1 MGTAVSTA
9 TLALTDDIQINGVQV
24 GATIVDTAQAKAA
37 AINAISDQTGVTA
50 SASTIVDF
58 ALDFNIAAT
67 DTSFAINGVAV
78 EAADLDSVNEIVT
91 EIPDERDI
99 ESVDDL
105 FSSVANPEFIIK
117 ENNDNEILNESKK
130 LNESL
135 IKGIKIGL
143 NDKIAFTKGL
153 FDGSEEDFSRV
164 VSQLQTYSS
173 WDEAFDFL
181 NNIVKPDYN
190 NWEGK
195 EEIEKRFLKC
205 IENNF

>member
-1 MGTAVSTA
+1 MIDYIKDELKGILKDLEKINETSDIDQIISKLQEFYKKLIIFQFKKENENTIHGSNQKEVNTAME
-9 TLALTDDIQINGVQV
+9 
-24 GATIVDTAQAKAA
+24 TI
-37 AINAISDQTGVTA
+37 
-50 SASTIVDF
+50 
-58 ALDFNIAAT
+58 
-67 DTSFAINGVAV
+67 
-78 EAADLDSVNEIVT
+78 NEIVT
-91 EIPDERDI
+91 EIPDETNI

>member
-1 MGTAVSTA
+1 MIDYIKNELKSILKDLEKINETSDIDQIISKLQEFYKKLIIFQFKKENENTIDGSNQKEVNTAME
-9 TLALTDDIQINGVQV
+9 
-24 GATIVDTAQAKAA
+24 TI
-37 AINAISDQTGVTA
+37 
-50 SASTIVDF
+50 
-58 ALDFNIAAT
+58 
-67 DTSFAINGVAV
+67 
-78 EAADLDSVNEIVT
+78 NEIVT

-117 ENNDNEILNESKK
+117 ENNDNDNEILNESKK

>member
-1 MGTAVSTA
+1 MIDYIKDELKDILNDLEKINETSDIDQIISKLQEFYKKLIIFQFKKENENTIDGSNQKEVNTAME
-9 TLALTDDIQINGVQV
+9 
-24 GATIVDTAQAKAA
+24 TI
-37 AINAISDQTGVTA
+37 
-50 SASTIVDF
+50 
-58 ALDFNIAAT
+58 
-67 DTSFAINGVAV
+67 
-78 EAADLDSVNEIVT
+78 NEIVT

-173 WDEAFDFL
+173 WDEAFNFL
-181 NNIVKPDYN
+181 NSIVKPDYN

>member
-1 MGTAVSTA
+1 MIDYIKDELKGILKDLEKINETS
-9 TLALTDDIQINGVQV
+9 DIDQIISKLQEFYKKLIIFQFKKENE
-24 GATIVDTAQAKAA
+24 
-37 AINAISDQTGVTA
+37 NAIHGSNQEEVNTA
-50 SASTIVDF
+50 METI
-58 ALDFNIAAT
+58 
-67 DTSFAINGVAV
+67 
-78 EAADLDSVNEIVT
+78 NEIVT
-91 EIPDERDI
+91 EIPDETNI

-173 WDEAFDFL
+173 WDEAFNFL
-181 NNIVKPDYN
+181 NSIVKPDYN

>member
-1 MGTAVSTA
+1 MIDYIKDELKNILNDLEKINETS
-9 TLALTDDIQINGVQV
+9 DINQIISKLQEVYKKLIIFQFKKENENIIEG
-24 GATIVDTAQAKAA
+24 
-37 AINAISDQTGVTA
+37 SDQKEVNIGME
-50 SASTIVDF
+50 TI
-58 ALDFNIAAT
+58 
-67 DTSFAINGVAV
+67 
-78 EAADLDSVNEIVT
+78 NEIVT
-91 EIPDERDI
+91 EIPDETNI

-143 NDKIAFTKGL
+143 NDKIAFTNSL

>member
-1 MGTAVSTA
+1 MI
-9 TLALTDDIQINGVQV
+9 DDLKDDLKSILNDLEKINKASDLEQIISKIQDFYKKLIIFQFKKENENILDGSDQNGVDM
-24 GATIVDTAQAKAA
+24 AMETIND
-37 AINAISDQTGVTA
+37 
-50 SASTIVDF
+50 IV
-58 ALDFNIAAT
+58 A
-67 DTSFAINGVAV
+67 
-78 EAADLDSVNEIVT
+78 
-91 EIPDERDI
+91 EIPDQTTETI
-99 ESVDDL
+99 DDL
-105 FSSVANPEFIIK
+105 FSSVANPEFVVK
-117 ENNDNEILNESKK
+117 ETNDKESLNESKK

-143 NDKIAFTKGL
+143 NDKIAFTTGL
-153 FDGSEEDFSRV
+153 FDGNGEDFSRV

-173 WDEAFDFL
+173 WDEAFNFL

>member
-1 MGTAVSTA
+1 MIDYIKNELKSILKDLEKINETS
-9 TLALTDDIQINGVQV
+9 DIDQIISKLQEFYKKLIIFQFKKENE
-24 GATIVDTAQAKAA
+24 
-37 AINAISDQTGVTA
+37 NAIDGSDQKEV
-50 SASTIVDF
+50 
-58 ALDFNIAAT
+58 NIAMET
-67 DTSFAINGVAV
+67 IN
-78 EAADLDSVNEIVT
+78 EMVT
-91 EIPDERDI
+91 EIPNETNT
-99 ESVDDL
+99 ESADDL

-117 ENNDNEILNESKK
+117 ENKDNEILNESKK

-173 WDEAFDFL
+173 WDEAFNFL
-181 NNIVKPDYN
+181 NSIVKPDYN

>member
-1 MGTAVSTA
+1 MIDYIKDELKDILNDLEKINETSDIDQIISKLQEFYKKLIIFQFKKENENTIDGSNQKEVNTAME
-9 TLALTDDIQINGVQV
+9 
-24 GATIVDTAQAKAA
+24 TI
-37 AINAISDQTGVTA
+37 
-50 SASTIVDF
+50 
-58 ALDFNIAAT
+58 
-67 DTSFAINGVAV
+67 
-78 EAADLDSVNEIVT
+78 NEIVT

-117 ENNDNEILNESKK
+117 VNNDNEILNESKK

>member
-1 MGTAVSTA
+1 MIDYIKDELKDILNDLEKINETSDIDQIISKLQEVYKKLIIFQFKKENENTIDGSNQKEVNTAME
-9 TLALTDDIQINGVQV
+9 
-24 GATIVDTAQAKAA
+24 TI
-37 AINAISDQTGVTA
+37 
-50 SASTIVDF
+50 
-58 ALDFNIAAT
+58 
-67 DTSFAINGVAV
+67 
-78 EAADLDSVNEIVT
+78 NEIVT

-117 ENNDNEILNESKK
+117 ENNDNDNEILNESKK